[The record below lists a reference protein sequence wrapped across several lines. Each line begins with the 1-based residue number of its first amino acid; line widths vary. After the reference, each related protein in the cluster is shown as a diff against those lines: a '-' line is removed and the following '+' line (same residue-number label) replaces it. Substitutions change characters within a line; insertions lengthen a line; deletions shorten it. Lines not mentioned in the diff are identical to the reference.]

1 MIVLL
6 AMAAAV
12 IVGRGAS
19 DRPTAT
25 EPRSHPLSPAP
36 SPSELVPFRDEAFR
50 IGLPRGWRRIES
62 PDPQVAVVAAGDRGG
77 SMLVRVTEPGFAVD
91 DEDQLADAQ
100 RFTDQIVTGGQDVE
114 LLAQPAR
121 IELDGL
127 PGWYYFYTFEDGP
140 SGRQGVHAHYFLFE
154 GPTMFSLVFQTLPA
168 DRFVELA
175 PTFDAVAASFAV
187 TGGASPG

>member
-1 MIVLL
+1 MVVLL
-6 AMAAAV
+6 AMALAV
-12 IVGRGAS
+12 VAGRGAS
-19 DRPTAT
+19 DQPTVA
-25 EPRSHPLSPAP
+25 EPDPGPTSPAP
-36 SPSELVPFRDEAFR
+36 SPFELVPFRGEGFR

-62 PDPQVAVVAAGDRGG
+62 PDPQVALVATGDRGG
-77 SMLVRVTEPGFAVD
+77 SMLVRVAEPGFAID
-91 DEDQLADAQ
+91 GPDQLADAQ
-100 RFTDQIVTGGQDVE
+100 RFTDRIVTSGQDVE

-127 PGWYYFYTFEDGP
+127 PGWYYFYTFEERS
-140 SGRQGVHAHYFLFE
+140 SGQRGVHAHYFVFD

-168 DRFVELA
+168 DRFVDLA

>member
-1 MIVLL
+1 MVVLL
-6 AMAAAV
+6 AMAVAAV
-12 IVGRGAS
+12 VGRGTS
-19 DRPTAT
+19 DQPTAA
-25 EPRSHPLSPAP
+25 PLDPGPTSVAP
-36 SPSELVPFRDEAFR
+36 SPSELVPFRGEGFR

-62 PDPQVAVVAAGDRGG
+62 PDPQVGLVATGDRGG
-77 SMLVRVTEPGFAVD
+77 SMLVRVTEPGFAIED
-91 DEDQLADAQ
+91 ADQLADAQ
-100 RFTDQIVTGGQDVE
+100 RFTDRIVTGGEDVE

-127 PGWYYFYTFEDGP
+127 PGWYYFYSFEDGP
-140 SGRQGVHAHYFLFE
+140 SGQRGVHAHYFLFD

-168 DRFVELA
+168 DRFVGLA